1 MNYRASQLIERAK
14 KLADIRNTDFLDHTE
29 LTQYINDSFTTVF
42 NWLMNIGDTQ
52 FIKEVELVSAGSVG
66 TYTEYKLPDDL
77 YVIKSVK
84 NMYSGHLIPRH
95 AESEG
100 VSSGSYDIVNDKIRL
115 YGVCNSNITVTY
127 WIRPPF
133 ISFPDTTVEVEQ
145 NVGGILSAAGNSVL
159 FDDGSIWNLKT
170 NEALGSIEIE
180 NDHTYVLGNGHVL
193 DYTATSYCYRNYK
206 GIVIYEGTGA
216 IASTFYTSDYY
227 VGFQLTSDGELTPPI
242 VYNKV
247 ISTVNDKVLLKSGNY
262 LVAYNGVDIDVYYY
276 DDIAYSIKTSLN
288 YSGATIIPIDDF
300 NNRPAFILKAE
311 NKYYMTVL
319 LDSTYIIY
327 ELDVNPMIDEALLK
341 YGVLTSDGTNA
352 SIISW
357 TPDTEMN
364 FPNEMYFSLIAAD
377 LALRFLMKQNAD
389 GSSVTALY
397 TEMKTTFMQ
406 SLSQASDFCRV
417 KNVYN

>member
-1 MNYRASQLIERAK
+1 MNYFASQLIDRAK

-42 NWLMNIGDTQ
+42 NWLMNVGDAQ
-52 FIKEVELVSAGSVG
+52 FIKEVELVSAGGVG
-66 TYTEYKLPDDL
+66 TYTEYDIPKDL
-77 YVIKSVK
+77 YVIKSIK
-84 NMYSGHLIPRH
+84 NKYSGHLIPRH

-100 VSSGSYDIVNDKIRL
+100 ISSGSYDIVNDKIRL
-115 YGVCNSNITVTY
+115 YGVSNQSITVTY

-133 ISFPDTTVEVEQ
+133 ISFPDKTVEVEQ
-145 NVGGILSAAGNSVL
+145 NTEGIISAAGNSVL

-170 NEALGSIEIE
+170 NESLGAITIEE
-180 NDHTYVLGNGHVL
+180 NHTYVLGNGHVL
-193 DYTATSYCYRNYK
+193 DYTATNYCYRNYK
-206 GIVIYEGTGA
+206 GVVIYEGTGA

-242 VYNKV
+242 VYNKA
-247 ISTVNDKVLLKSGNY
+247 ISTVNDKVLLKSANY
-262 LVAYNGVDIDVYYY
+262 LVAYNGAGIDVYYY
-276 DDIAYSIKTSLN
+276 DDIAYSIKTNLN
-288 YSGATIIPIDDF
+288 YSGASIIPIDDF

-319 LDSTYIIY
+319 LDSTYRIY

-357 TPDTEMN
+357 IPDTEMN

-397 TEMKTTFMQ
+397 TDMKATFMQ